1 MTKLEDQLAS
11 GYRLQ
16 WDETLERDI
25 LVPPA
30 VPLEF
35 IPHPSAPLFSSGLEG
50 QQTMDQLVAE
60 LQSPNFTLTPEIVDL
75 LQQASYVSLYFFL
88 KYIAGAYGPYGD
100 LTDHLHV
107 EVCNY
112 RQRMLHAGARG
123 AVFLPRSFYKSTV
136 CTHGA
141 IAWELLRD
149 PNLRVGLAASN
160 MDMAEQFMTPARLIY
175 EDNPLVEAL
184 FPDHCPKKG
193 EKGNIL
199 AKKWNSHQ
207 VVMPNRKIHSDNPS
221 IKCVGAGGAIAGNHF
236 DLLSVDDLVSE
247 KELDSERGAGA
258 DMIKKGQ
265 WFSTNQDTCL
275 VSPRR
280 SRVFVAATRYSLDD
294 PYEDI
299 FTELKSQHGYWDE
312 IPYEVNQESGI
323 WDVYYRMAIERDEY
337 VFPEKVGKE
346 ELDRIREKD
355 PWKYYTQYLNNPHS
369 AQVSDFQDYNVHKCE
384 LDFTNE
390 KGYTILVNRGN
401 TTEEIPLANCEVN
414 IGLDPAASE
423 TKVSNR
429 VSRSAIVVKARD
441 HKDRHFYI
449 DGAVGYMAPTVMY
462 DNIFRLYKKYR
473 AYVKSTNIEAHGA
486 FKIVWNSIRELQ
498 VERQTFIGMRRIAPL
513 PNKDA
518 KLRDFLQPL
527 LEFNLVYAC
536 PPVFSFIEAE
546 IKAFPGGILKD
557 TLDAMEIAER
567 DSVRPMD
574 AEEQNYQNG
583 RERAYRGRIRSRAGY

>member
-1 MTKLEDQLAS
+1 MTDRETKLAM
-11 GYRLQ
+11 GYREI
-16 WDETLERDI
+16 WDETLERFLLI
-25 LVPPA
+25 PPPA
-30 VPLEF
+30 PLEF
-35 IPHPSAPLFSSGLEG
+35 VPHEKAPLFDGTE
-50 QQTMDQLVAE
+50 DQLLIQQLAAE
-60 LQSPNFTLTPEIVDL
+60 VSSDNFQPTAEVVDL
-75 LQQASYVSLYFFL
+75 LQQASYVSLWFFL
-88 KYIAGAYGPYGD
+88 KYIAGSYGPYGD
-100 LTDHLHV
+100 LTDHLHI
-107 EVCNY
+107 EVCNF

-149 PNLRVGLAASN
+149 PNLRIGLAAAN
-160 MDMAEQFMTPARLIY
+160 RDMAEQFMTPARLVY

-184 FPDHCPKKG
+184 FPDHCPPKG

-199 AKKWNSHQ
+199 APKWNSSQ
-207 VVMPNRKIHSDNPS
+207 IVMPNRTIRSDNPS

-275 VSPRR
+275 VSPRT
-280 SRVFVAATRYSLDD
+280 SRVFLAATRYSLDD

-299 FTELKSQHGYWDE
+299 FTELKDQYGYWDE
-312 IPYEVNQESGI
+312 LPYQVNEDTGI
-323 WDVYYRMAIERDEY
+323 WDVYYRMAIEREEY

-346 ELDRIREKD
+346 ELDRIRKKD

-369 AQVSDFQDYNVHKCE
+369 AAVSDFKDYHVKKCE
-384 LDFTNE
+384 MDYTNIE
-390 KGYTILVNRGN
+390 GYRIHVQTGPKV
-401 TTEEIPLANCEVN
+401 EVIPLKECEVT

-423 TKVSNR
+423 VKTSSR
-429 VSRSAIVVKARD
+429 TSRSAIVVRARD
-441 HKDRHFYI
+441 CLDRHFYI
-449 DGAVGYMAPTVMY
+449 DGSIGYMTPTKMY
-462 DNIFRLYKKYR
+462 EDIFRLYDKY
-473 AYVKSTNIEAHGA
+473 APYIKSTNIEAHGG

-498 VERQTFIGMRRIAPL
+498 VKKQKFIGMRRIKPL

-527 LEFNLVYAC
+527 LEFGKIYAC
-536 PPVFSFIEAE
+536 PPVFSYIDAE
-546 IKAFPGGILKD
+546 VKSFPGGVLKD

-567 DSVRPMD
+567 DSAKPLSPEEL
-574 AEEQNYQNG
+574 AEGNRMKKG
-583 RERAYRGRIRSRAGY
+583 RRANVRSRAGY